1 MSQQGNVGRV
11 DTETGSSRFVKPH
24 HPEGEELRFNWNSA
38 INIDPFDEKT
48 IYFGSQYVHRS
59 KDRGETWEIIS
70 PDLTTN
76 DTTKQNQHLSGGL
89 TLDATG
95 AENYTTIT
103 VIEPS
108 PLENEVM
115 WVGTDD
121 GNIQISRDDGQ
132 SWTNLR
138 GNLKG
143 VPEGSWVS
151 QIKASDHNE
160 GEAFAVIND
169 YRRDNWAPTCCILP
183 TMAEAGKILLM
194 KNRWMG
200 IRYLLYRILWSPT

>member
-1 MSQQGNVGRV
+1 MKRRSILGVSMCTEAMTVG
-11 DTETGSSRFVKPH
+11 KPGRSF
-24 HPEGEELRFNWNSA
+24 HP
-38 INIDPFDEKT
+38 I
-48 IYFGSQYVHRS
+48 
-59 KDRGETWEIIS
+59 
-70 PDLTTN
+70 LTTN

-108 PLENEVM
+108 SLEEGII
-115 WVGTDD
+115 WAGTDD
-121 GNIQISRDDGQ
+121 GNIQITRDNGEN
-132 SWTNLR
+132 WTNLR

-151 QIKASDHNE
+151 QIKASAHNE

-169 YRRDNWAPTCCILP
+169 YRRDNWTP
-183 TMAEAGKILLM
+183 
-194 KNRWMG
+194 
-200 IRYLLYRILWSPT
+200 YLLHTTNYGRSWRNIVSEDQVDGYSLSFVQDPVEPNLMFLGTEFGLYVSVRWRSGLDKMGEIITQPFQPTI